1 MTLREQTGGCVG
13 RKDRYLVGLDVGTS
27 KVCAIVGE
35 LLDDGG
41 LDVVGIGVAE
51 SRGIRRGVIVNLEA
65 AVDSIKKAVDEAEL
79 MAGVEID
86 AVHLSM
92 AGPHIKGFNS
102 RGVIAVAGKSREIT
116 RDDVRR
122 AIEAA
127 KAVSLPA
134 GREILH
140 VLPQD
145 FVVDEQD
152 GIGAPVGMTGARLEV
167 NVHIVTSATTATQ
180 NLVSCV
186 NRAGVGVIDTV
197 VEQIGAAEAVLTPD
211 EKELGVA
218 LVDIGGGTTDIAIFE
233 RGSLWHTAVIG
244 VGGDHFT
251 SDIAVGLRMPIPD
264 AEKLKRK
271 CGCAL
276 SAMVDEDETIDVASV
291 GGRRSRVMAR
301 RILSEILQPRAE
313 EIFHLVWDEIRRAGY
328 EKSLNSGIVL
338 TGGGAI
344 LEGMPEIA
352 EQIFDLADQT
362 RRADRHRRACR
373 PRRQSGLRDGRGPG
387 ALRPAES
394 GSGSGALDRRGR
406 LWTSGGPAQGAVP
419 GVLLGKGRPG
429 LRTRRIRM
437 SQDSNFFTP
446 IFKDINPSELRLKLD
461 EDRRAGARIKVV
473 GVGGGGSNAVA
484 RMVKSGFQGVDFL
497 VANTDLQ
504 ALQANPA
511 PVKVQIGSKLTK
523 GLGAGADPNVG
534 RQAALEDTD
543 KLIQSLDGADM
554 VFVTTGL
561 GGGTGTG
568 AAPVIASL
576 ASELGALT
584 IAVVTK
590 PFKFEGRK
598 RHQQAEAG
606 LEALRECVDTVIT
619 IPNERLL
626 AIIDRHTSLNDSFMT
641 ADDVLRQAIQGI
653 SDLILVPGLINL
665 DFADVKTIMAGMG
678 IAMMGT
684 GIAEGENRAMS
695 GRAEGD
701 LQPAARRRVGRRRSR
716 RDHQRHRRPG
726 PVAARSERGV
736 DDHPGG
742 GPRRRQH
749 HLRRG
754 GRRVAHRPREDHRD
768 RHRLRPRR
776 RQPVAGGQHH
786 ADTRSTCRT
795 TR

>member
-1 MTLREQTGGCVG
+1 VG

-35 LLDDGG
+35 LVEDNGV
-41 LDVVGIGVAE
+41 DVVGIGVAE

-65 AVDSIKKAVDEAEL
+65 AVESIKKAIEEAEL

-167 NVHIVTSATTATQ
+167 NVHIVTSSATATQ
-180 NLVSCV
+180 NIVSCV

-197 VEQIGAAEAVLTPD
+197 IEQIAAAEAVLTPD

-276 SAMVDEDETIDVASV
+276 SAMVEEDETMDVASV
-291 GGRRSRVMAR
+291 GGRRPRVMAR

-352 EQIFDLADQT
+352 EQIFDL
-362 RRADRHRRACR
+362 
-373 PRRQSGLRDGRGPG
+373 PI
-387 ALRPAES
+387 
-394 GSGSGALDRRGR
+394 RRGA
-406 LWTSGGPAQGAVP
+406 PA
-419 GVLLGKGRPG
+419 
-429 LRTRRIRM
+429 
-437 SQDSNFFTP
+437 
-446 IFKDINPSELRLKLD
+446 
-461 EDRRAGARIKVV
+461 
-473 GVGGGGSNAVA
+473 GVGGLADHVGSPSFATPV
-484 RMVKSGFQGVDFL
+484 GL
-497 VANTDLQ
+497 VLYGQRN
-504 ALQANPA
+504 
-511 PVKVQIGSKLTK
+511 QIVEAHRGI
-523 GLGAGADPNVG
+523 NVG
-534 RQAALEDTD
+534 ALSQITSRL
-543 KLIQSLDGADM
+543 KSI
-554 VFVTTGL
+554 F
-561 GGGTGTG
+561 
-568 AAPVIASL
+568 
-576 ASELGALT
+576 
-584 IAVVTK
+584 
-590 PFKFEGRK
+590 
-598 RHQQAEAG
+598 
-606 LEALRECVDTVIT
+606 RE
-619 IPNERLL
+619 
-626 AIIDRHTSLNDSFMT
+626 F
-641 ADDVLRQAIQGI
+641 
-653 SDLILVPGLINL
+653 
-665 DFADVKTIMAGMG
+665 F
-678 IAMMGT
+678 
-684 GIAEGENRAMS
+684 
-695 GRAEGD
+695 
-701 LQPAARRRVGRRRSR
+701 
-716 RDHQRHRRPG
+716 
-726 PVAARSERGV
+726 
-736 DDHPGG
+736 
-742 GPRRRQH
+742 
-749 HLRRG
+749 
-754 GRRVAHRPREDHRD
+754 
-768 RHRLRPRR
+768 
-776 RQPVAGGQHH
+776 
-786 ADTRSTCRT
+786 
-795 TR
+795 

>member
-1 MTLREQTGGCVG
+1 VG

-35 LLDDGG
+35 IVEDNGV
-41 LDVVGIGVAE
+41 DVVGIGVAE

-65 AVDSIKKAVDEAEL
+65 AVESIKKAVEEAEL

-167 NVHIVTSATTATQ
+167 NVHIVTSSATATQ
-180 NLVSCV
+180 NIVSCV

-197 VEQIGAAEAVLTPD
+197 IEQIAAAEAVLTPD

-276 SAMVDEDETIDVASV
+276 SAMVEEDETMDVASV
-291 GGRRSRVMAR
+291 GGRRPRVMAR

-352 EQIFDLADQT
+352 EQIFDL
-362 RRADRHRRACR
+362 
-373 PRRQSGLRDGRGPG
+373 PI
-387 ALRPAES
+387 
-394 GSGSGALDRRGR
+394 RRGA
-406 LWTSGGPAQGAVP
+406 PA
-419 GVLLGKGRPG
+419 
-429 LRTRRIRM
+429 
-437 SQDSNFFTP
+437 
-446 IFKDINPSELRLKLD
+446 
-461 EDRRAGARIKVV
+461 
-473 GVGGGGSNAVA
+473 GVGGLADHVGSPSFATPVGLVLYGQRNQIVEATRTSGVGA
-484 RMVKSGFQGVDFL
+484 ISQLTSRLKSIF
-497 VANTDLQ
+497 
-504 ALQANPA
+504 
-511 PVKVQIGSKLTK
+511 
-523 GLGAGADPNVG
+523 
-534 RQAALEDTD
+534 
-543 KLIQSLDGADM
+543 
-554 VFVTTGL
+554 
-561 GGGTGTG
+561 
-568 AAPVIASL
+568 
-576 ASELGALT
+576 
-584 IAVVTK
+584 
-590 PFKFEGRK
+590 
-598 RHQQAEAG
+598 
-606 LEALRECVDTVIT
+606 RE
-619 IPNERLL
+619 
-626 AIIDRHTSLNDSFMT
+626 F
-641 ADDVLRQAIQGI
+641 
-653 SDLILVPGLINL
+653 
-665 DFADVKTIMAGMG
+665 F
-678 IAMMGT
+678 
-684 GIAEGENRAMS
+684 
-695 GRAEGD
+695 
-701 LQPAARRRVGRRRSR
+701 
-716 RDHQRHRRPG
+716 
-726 PVAARSERGV
+726 
-736 DDHPGG
+736 
-742 GPRRRQH
+742 
-749 HLRRG
+749 
-754 GRRVAHRPREDHRD
+754 
-768 RHRLRPRR
+768 
-776 RQPVAGGQHH
+776 
-786 ADTRSTCRT
+786 
-795 TR
+795 

>member
-1 MTLREQTGGCVG
+1 MG

-35 LLDDGG
+35 MVDDGG

-291 GGRRSRVMAR
+291 GGRRSRVMSR

-352 EQIFDLADQT
+352 EQIFDL
-362 RRADRHRRACR
+362 
-373 PRRQSGLRDGRGPG
+373 PI
-387 ALRPAES
+387 
-394 GSGSGALDRRGR
+394 RRG
-406 LWTSGGPAQGAVP
+406 
-419 GVLLGKGRPG
+419 
-429 LRTRRIRM
+429 
-437 SQDSNFFTP
+437 
-446 IFKDINPSELRLKLD
+446 
-461 EDRRAGARIKVV
+461 
-473 GVGGGGSNAVA
+473 
-484 RMVKSGFQGVDFL
+484 
-497 VANTDLQ
+497 
-504 ALQANPA
+504 A
-511 PVKVQIGSKLTK
+511 P
-523 GLGAGADPNVG
+523 
-534 RQAALEDTD
+534 
-543 KLIQSLDGADM
+543 
-554 VFVTTGL
+554 
-561 GGGTGTG
+561 
-568 AAPVIASL
+568 
-576 ASELGALT
+576 
-584 IAVVTK
+584 
-590 PFKFEGRK
+590 
-598 RHQQAEAG
+598 
-606 LEALRECVDTVIT
+606 
-619 IPNERLL
+619 
-626 AIIDRHTSLNDSFMT
+626 
-641 ADDVLRQAIQGI
+641 
-653 SDLILVPGLINL
+653 
-665 DFADVKTIMAGMG
+665 
-678 IAMMGT
+678 T
-684 GIAEGENRAMS
+684 GIGGLADHVGS
-695 GRAEGD
+695 
-701 LQPAARRRVGRRRSR
+701 PAYATAVGLVLYG
-716 RDHQRHRRPG
+716 QRHRVVDTG
-726 PVAARSERGV
+726 RSTGM
-736 DDHPGG
+736 GAFG
-742 GPRRRQH
+742 
-749 HLRRG
+749 
-754 GRRVAHRPREDHRD
+754 RVAGRLKGLFREFF
-768 RHRLRPRR
+768 
-776 RQPVAGGQHH
+776 
-786 ADTRSTCRT
+786 
-795 TR
+795 